1 MLNRI
6 TKSIFWSL
14 VYYLAFSISLSTSS
28 IFCFNSTRSCSFI
41 SLQYSK
47 WTIISIFLF
56 PSHSLVHLRPPVHQ
70 SGCSWVHAK
79 IPILT
84 LQFWQELTNRQ
95 MLPLLNRPLFS
106 HTIRFWYSLILIK
119 IISYTWFQS
128 DVLFPLHHQSH
139 FLHSWNSLCWSSLVL
154 FLYV

>member
-47 WTIISIFLF
+47 WTIISFSYFLLILLYTWGLF
-56 PSHSLVHLRPPVHQ
+56 IRADVHECTPKFLSFHY
-70 SGCSWVHAK
+70 K
-79 IPILT
+79 L
-84 LQFWQELTNRQ
+84 WQELTNRQ
-95 MLPLLNRPLFS
+95 MLSLLNRPLFS
-106 HTIRFWYSLILIK
+106 HTIRYWYSLILIK

-139 FLHSWNSLCWSSLVL
+139 FLHSWNSLCWSSSVL

>member
-47 WTIISIFLF
+47 WTIISFSYFLLILLYTWGLLF
-56 PSHSLVHLRPPVHQ
+56 IRADVHECTPKFLSLHYKL
-70 SGCSWVHAK
+70 
-79 IPILT
+79 
-84 LQFWQELTNRQ
+84 WQELTNRQ
-95 MLPLLNRPLFS
+95 MLSLLNRPLFS
-106 HTIRFWYSLILIK
+106 HTIRYWYSLILIK
-119 IISYTWFQS
+119 VISYTWFQS

>member
-1 MLNRI
+1 MLNYKEYLLI
-6 TKSIFWSL
+6 TCILLGFLHFFVHFLNLLLQFYKILFF
-14 VYYLAFSISLSTSS
+14 YLST
-28 IFCFNSTRSCSFI
+28 IQQMNHNF
-41 SLQYSK
+41 
-47 WTIISIFLF
+47 IFLF

-95 MLPLLNRPLFS
+95 MLSLLNRPLFS

>member
-6 TKSIFWSL
+6 TKSIIWSL

-41 SLQYSK
+41 SLQYSER
-47 WTIISIFLF
+47 TIISFSYFLLILSYTWGLF
-56 PSHSLVHLRPPVHQ
+56 IRADVHECTPKFLSLHYKLWR
-70 SGCSWVHAK
+70 
-79 IPILT
+79 
-84 LQFWQELTNRQ
+84 ELTNRQ
-95 MLPLLNRPLFS
+95 MLSLLNRPLFS

-128 DVLFPLHHQSH
+128 DVRFPLHHQSH
-139 FLHSWNSLCWSSLVL
+139 FLHSWNFLCWSSSVL

>member
-47 WTIISIFLF
+47 WTIISFSYFLLILSYTWGLF
-56 PSHSLVHLRPPVHQ
+56 IRADVHECTPKFLSLHYKL
-70 SGCSWVHAK
+70 
-79 IPILT
+79 
-84 LQFWQELTNRQ
+84 WQELTNRQ
-95 MLPLLNRPLFS
+95 MLSLLNRPLFS
-106 HTIRFWYSLILIK
+106 HTIRYWYSLILIK
-119 IISYTWFQS
+119 IISYTWFRS